1 MVVVVIFGEWKGV
14 YIWVG
19 TFSVF
24 GYGARVWD
32 WWDWEFGV
40 FFFVFVRARVEGGWV
55 YVLSALKGEIG
66 KDEWMERWTIPTF
79 GFVVVCI

>member
-1 MVVVVIFGEWKGV
+1 MGGHIFGVWVWSEGV
-14 YIWVG
+14 GLVG
-19 TFSVF
+19 L
-24 GYGARVWD
+24 GVWC
-32 WWDWEFGV
+32 